1 VLKQQAFSILSQ
13 HIKSSSQLDC
23 IAPVSPFG
31 KPMAIRFDDIMHL
44 SASNLKY
51 AFVFCQHK
59 LILVKND

>member
-1 VLKQQAFSILSQ
+1 
-13 HIKSSSQLDC
+13 
-23 IAPVSPFG
+23 
-31 KPMAIRFDDIMHL
+31 MAIRFDDIMHL